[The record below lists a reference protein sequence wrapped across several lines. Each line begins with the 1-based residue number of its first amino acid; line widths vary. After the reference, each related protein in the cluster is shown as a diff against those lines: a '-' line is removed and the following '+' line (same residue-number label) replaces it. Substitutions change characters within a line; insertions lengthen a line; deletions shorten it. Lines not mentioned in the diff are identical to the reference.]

1 MCWGVLG
8 EVEAMCLLGTTD
20 PDASWLH
27 SRLSGMLRSPR
38 LRELSGL
45 ALPRAG
51 SWRNAGG
58 SDSGGDMV
66 GCGGDFCCGS
76 PARHLGSRG
85 CSLEKKARVLVAFCP
100 DLLRVLCAVSR
111 V

>member
-1 MCWGVLG
+1 MLG

-27 SRLSGMLRSPR
+27 SRLSGVLPQSPV
-38 LRELSGL
+38 EG
-45 ALPRAG
+45 ALWVSRVYLVQVL
-51 SWRNAGG
+51 GG
-58 SDSGGDMV
+58 MQVVQTFGDMV

-85 CSLEKKARVLVAFCP
+85 CSLEKNSGKG
-100 DLLRVLCAVSR
+100 
-111 V
+111 